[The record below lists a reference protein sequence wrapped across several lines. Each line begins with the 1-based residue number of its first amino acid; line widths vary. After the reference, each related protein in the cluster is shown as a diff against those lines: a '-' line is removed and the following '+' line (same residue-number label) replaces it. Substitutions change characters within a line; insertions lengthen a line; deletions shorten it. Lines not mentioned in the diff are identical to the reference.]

1 MQLHEPGLLTIIMN
15 ATVSPLRT
23 SSARNRFF
31 IDGYQFQPTKLTFHS
46 VIPNI
51 VFIITDILQVILN
64 ILIAILNILHVI
76 LNEVKNL
83 LCKFAPVND
92 LTMELFYSRDIEG
105 GICRLDQDESGH
117 CIKVLRH
124 RAGDEISVIDGCGT
138 LCRCRI
144 TVDSPKGVEAM
155 VLSSEEGWGG
165 HPYRLHM
172 AVCPT
177 KNNDR
182 YEWFAEKACEI
193 GLDEISPVIGEHSER
208 RVFKTARLEKIL
220 VSAAKQSLKGAV
232 PAVNEPVSVK
242 EFIQA
247 GQDCGSLKLIAYCFE
262 DENVP
267 RRSIKE
273 VLAGYEGEEIVILI
287 GPEGD
292 FSRTEAELA
301 LSNGFIPVHLG
312 ASRLRTETAALTA
325 VSAVYFQHM

>member
-1 MQLHEPGLLTIIMN
+1 
-15 ATVSPLRT
+15 
-23 SSARNRFF
+23 
-31 IDGYQFQPTKLTFHS
+31 
-46 VIPNI
+46 
-51 VFIITDILQVILN
+51 
-64 ILIAILNILHVI
+64 
-76 LNEVKNL
+76 
-83 LCKFAPVND
+83 
-92 LTMELFYSRDIEG
+92 MELFYSQDISG

-124 RAGDEISVIDGCGT
+124 RSGDEISVIDGCGG
-138 LCRCRI
+138 LHRCRI
-144 TVDSPKGVEAM
+144 ISDSPKGVEAS
-155 VLSSEEGWGG
+155 VLSSEPDWGG

-220 VSAAKQSLKGAV
+220 ISASKQSLKAAV
-232 PAVNEPVSVK
+232 PVVHEPMSVRD
-242 EFIQA
+242 FILA
-247 GQDCGSLKLIAYCFE
+247 HGGDRSHSLRLIAYCFE

-273 VLAGYEGEEIVILI
+273 VLSGFEGSEIVVLI

-292 FSRTEAELA
+292 FSRAEAELA
-301 LSNGFIPVHLG
+301 LANGFIPVQLG
-312 ASRLRTETAALTA
+312 NSRLRTETAALTA
-325 VSAVYFQHM
+325 VSAVYFRHL